1 MLTSVLWVAGSYATV
16 SAALMLRRV
25 MKILDLHEE
34 HGFVRSREQKG
45 HIKTH
50 AMTLRG
56 GFFND
61 LIWIKTFPV
70 KLKTAVDWLKAQ

>member
-1 MLTSVLWVAGSYATV
+1 
-16 SAALMLRRV
+16 
-25 MKILDLHEE
+25 
-34 HGFVRSREQKG
+34 
-45 HIKTH
+45 
-50 AMTLRG
+50 MTLRG